1 MCSHTTVQ
9 RRKHGCSTAAEQQLQ
24 QRCPYAV
31 NAIAVLL
38 LRAKRSASASH
49 PPTPFSRMRLV
60 CDSSVMT
67 PAMAGKPLTGCFT
80 VTCLPLRATASDEWL
95 FPKTNAENE
104 VGGGAHSV
112 PDDAGIAGKKRA
124 DHLPNGDPGEPR
136 LRELSWGLPRG
147 VLDMKRDIS
156 SFFARNCNRS
166 SLVQLTIKKQARYTV
181 KEREGGVGRG
191 GLVTCKLRKRSD
203 SAHDRALSAISRFF
217 CTIDASF

>member
-38 LRAKRSASASH
+38 RAKQSASASH

-60 CDSSVMT
+60 CDSSDMT

-104 VGGGAHSV
+104 VGGGGGGRIQCQMMPELLA
-112 PDDAGIAGKKRA
+112 K
-124 DHLPNGDPGEPR
+124 
-136 LRELSWGLPRG
+136 RELITCRTGTG
-147 VLDMKRDIS
+147 VS
-156 SFFARNCNRS
+156 PGFG
-166 SLVQLTIKKQARYTV
+166 SLAGGCL
-181 KEREGGVGRG
+181 EGCS
-191 GLVTCKLRKRSD
+191 T
-203 SAHDRALSAISRFF
+203 
-217 CTIDASF
+217 